1 MSADLLPRLLA
12 LQPALAASET
22 LREQVAAEYLAHHTS
37 QRVTDQGVTFDRED
51 GRGLYM
57 PWRHVRWL
65 LAEFDR

>member
-22 LREQVAAEYLAHHTS
+22 LRERVAADYIANHTS

-57 PWRHVRWL
+57 PWAHVRLL
-65 LAEFDR
+65 LAEHER